1 MNTSLPR
8 EGEATQRE
16 NKFGDSTGTPAGRL
30 MFLSSLFWRNV
41 TTKQETCSHVE
52 IRF

>member
-16 NKFGDSTGTPAGRL
+16 NKFGDSAGTPAGRL
-30 MFLSSLFWRNV
+30 MFLSLFWRNV
-41 TTKQETCSHVE
+41 TMERGTGSHVE